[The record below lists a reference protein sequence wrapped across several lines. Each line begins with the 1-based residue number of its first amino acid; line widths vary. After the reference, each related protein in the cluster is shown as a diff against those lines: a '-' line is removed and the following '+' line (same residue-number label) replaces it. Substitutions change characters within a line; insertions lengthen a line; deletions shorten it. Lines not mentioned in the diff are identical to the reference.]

1 MMWIV
6 KEDVGVFSAIR
17 IRNEK
22 YKCRPKGTKE
32 NKNQPIGD
40 KDKKLFRMWIVIFEC
55 VLLFTIHIHDRSG
68 NFEWLWY

>member
-6 KEDVGVFSAIR
+6 KEDVGVFSAIC

-22 YKCRPKGTKE
+22 CKCRPRGNKE

-40 KDKKLFRMWIVIFEC
+40 NDKNC
-55 VLLFTIHIHDRSG
+55 
-68 NFEWLWY
+68 

>member
-17 IRNEK
+17 ICNEK
-22 YKCRPKGTKE
+22 CKCQPIGTKE

-40 KDKKLFRMWIVIFEC
+40 KEKKLFRMWVVIFRMC
-55 VLLFTIHIHDRSG
+55 IAIYYPHS
-68 NFEWLWY
+68 